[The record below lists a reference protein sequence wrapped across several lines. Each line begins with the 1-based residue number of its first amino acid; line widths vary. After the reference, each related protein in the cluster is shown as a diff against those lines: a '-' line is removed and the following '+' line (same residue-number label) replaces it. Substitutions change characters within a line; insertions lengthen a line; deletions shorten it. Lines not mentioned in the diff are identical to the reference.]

1 MTEDVLLNYRLGEAF
16 LIYEPFREQVLGSYI
31 VLLLGTSIEEGS
43 FKWP

>member
-1 MTEDVLLNYRLGEAF
+1 LTEGVLLNYRLGEGF
-16 LIYEPFREQVLGSYI
+16 FIYEPFREQLLGSYI